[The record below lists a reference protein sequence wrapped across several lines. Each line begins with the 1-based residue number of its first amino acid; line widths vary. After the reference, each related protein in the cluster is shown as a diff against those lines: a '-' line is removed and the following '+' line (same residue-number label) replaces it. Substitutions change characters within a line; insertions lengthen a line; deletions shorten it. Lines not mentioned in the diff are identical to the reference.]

1 MIRSRS
7 TTMANSDSSHE
18 HILRSCKEEKFF
30 NKIIVNSYQYQTLYF
45 TASMLILSKIDVQKK
60 LFNKIIVNSYQYQ
73 TLYFP

>member
-30 NKIIVNSYQYQTLYF
+30 NKIIVNSYQCEILYF
-45 TASMLILSKIDVQKK
+45 PASMLILSKINV
-60 LFNKIIVNSYQYQ
+60 
-73 TLYFP
+73 